1 MKQGLHHQQL
11 FHWIGRDIEEK
22 LAAKDDPISE
32 DEANKQY
39 LSHLSTSLKHGI
51 WLHPTSQPEY
61 LGRGKSA
68 IELTRPIA
76 CFTEWSLRDSK
87 PHTRKYGRLGFG
99 FARNWV
105 TARGGQPVTYVR
117 TAQDSTYA
125 ATATSLYNRLKR
137 LRKGGD
143 EACHE
148 LEILLS
154 YSRSLRGLP
163 SPTEQP
169 KEKPE
174 GAVKTKTKT
183 KTTRP
188 KDPHQRKWPAP
199 MTILEER
206 EWRIVH
212 AEGLKHCK
220 TNTTSGTTKPN
231 YYLPYKTGTHLFTLV
246 VPNNEILNRVVNND
260 ELRKQLFPDHRP
272 HVSLLSWQDLGSF

>member
-22 LAAKDDPISE
+22 LVAKNNPLSHE
-32 DEANKQY
+32 QANTLY
-39 LSHLSTSLKHGI
+39 LSHLQNSLKHGI
-51 WLHPTSQPEY
+51 WLNPTNQAEY
-61 LGRGKSA
+61 LGHGKA
-68 IELTRPIA
+68 TIELNRPIA
-76 CFTEWSLRDSK
+76 CFTEWNLRDSR
-87 PHTRKYGRLGFG
+87 PHTQKYGRLGFG

-105 TARGGQPVTYVR
+105 ISRGGQPVTYVR
-117 TAQDSTYA
+117 PAQDCTYA
-125 ATATSLYNRLKR
+125 ATATSLYERLKR
-137 LRKGGD
+137 LKKGGK
-143 EACHE
+143 EARTE

-163 SPTEQP
+163 PPTEQP
-169 KEKPE
+169 KEKPT
-174 GAVKTKTKT
+174 GTVTTKTKT
-183 KTTRP
+183 SRP

-220 TNTTSGTTKPN
+220 ANTASGATKPA
-231 YYLPYKTGTHLFTLV
+231 YYLPYTTGTHLFTLV